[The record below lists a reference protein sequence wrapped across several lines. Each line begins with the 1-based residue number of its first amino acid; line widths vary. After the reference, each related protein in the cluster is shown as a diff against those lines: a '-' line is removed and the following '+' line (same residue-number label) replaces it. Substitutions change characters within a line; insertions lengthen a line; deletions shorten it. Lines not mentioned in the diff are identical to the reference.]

1 MSQKLK
7 EVLIMYCYY
16 RSYRSNN
23 NQLLDIVIKWLAY
36 AAIYGMA
43 AIIFMHLA
51 GEYSEVVKYIF
62 ILGAVYLIL
71 YLPKKQ
77 RSNTTNEL
85 FRFFIELGILILLV
99 QLPVISD
106 AAVYIFTAAFFHLLN
121 PIFHF

>member
-1 MSQKLK
+1 
-7 EVLIMYCYY
+7 MYCYY

-62 ILGAVYLIL
+62 ILGVFYLIL

-77 RSNTTNEL
+77 RSNGTNEL

-106 AAVYIFTAAFFHLLN
+106 AAVWIFTAAFFHLLN